1 MAPIKGV
8 VAAGH
13 PLTAEAGASIL
24 REGGNAVDAAVCAV
38 LTSFAVESPLTGF
51 GAGGFMTVHTPEG
64 ETELVDFFVDAPGR
78 EGTER
83 GDELVPIDVYFDP
96 STPQVFNV
104 GAASCGVPGT
114 AAGLAHVLG
123 RFGTM
128 PMSSLIAPGVRY
140 AREGAPLNRQQAFVF
155 EILAPIYTRTPEV
168 REIYAPEGRILREGE
183 VFRFPDLGDAL
194 ERFAAEGAEPFY
206 RGDIGQAVADFVRQ
220 RGGTLSRSD
229 MAAYRA
235 VERRPATAAFRD
247 CEVLTNPPPS
257 SGGILV
263 AYSLELLERLGRCDV
278 EALVAVMG
286 AANAERGEEFVEGLR
301 RDGFLDR
308 FLDARR
314 LDQAAERVR
323 AGGVGRADEPSG
335 PGDALGSTTH
345 LAAIDAGGYCA
356 TVTCSNGTGSGV
368 LVPGTGVHLNNMLG
382 EEDLNPHGFH
392 LAPVGERLPSMMCPT
407 IVLRDGEVLAGLG
420 SAGSNRIRSA
430 ILQMIIRLLA
440 DGMGPAEAI
449 EAGRLHFEAGVVQAE
464 PGVDEDGLRAVE
476 DSGIRV
482 IRWNHQNLFFGGV
495 QAVARD
501 PGGELRGGGDPR
513 RGGAAVSV

>member
-1 MAPIKGV
+1 MRAASTFPSSSPARSRVMKGV

-13 PLTAEAGASIL
+13 PLTAEAGAGVL

-38 LTSFAVESPLTGF
+38 LASFALESPLTGF
-51 GAGGFMTVHTPEG
+51 GAGGFMMVHTPAG

-114 AAGLAHVLG
+114 AAGLARALA

-128 PMSSLIAPGVRY
+128 PMEALVQPAVEY
-140 AREGAPLNRQQAFVF
+140 AREGAPVNLQQAFVL

-168 REIYAPEGRILREGE
+168 CEVYAPEGRILREGE
-183 VFRFPDLGDAL
+183 IFRFPDLGDAL
-194 ERFAAEGAEPFY
+194 ERFASEGAELFY
-206 RGDIGQAVADFVRQ
+206 EGEIGHRVADFVRE

-229 MAAYRA
+229 FAAYRA
-235 VERRPATAAFRD
+235 VERRPASATYRG

-257 SGGILV
+257 SGGILI
-263 AYSLELLERLGRCDV
+263 AYSLALLERLGRSDV
-278 EALVAVMG
+278 EALVAAMRS
-286 AANAERGEEFVEGLR
+286 ANEARGEEFSEGLR
-301 RDGFLDR
+301 SEGYLSRFLDR
-308 FLDARR
+308 RKLDAI
-314 LDQAAERVR
+314 AER
-323 AGGVGRADEPSG
+323 
-335 PGDALGSTTH
+335 LGSTTH
-345 LAAIDAGGYCA
+345 LAAIDSAGCCA
-356 TVTCSNGTGSGV
+356 TVTCSNGTGSGI

-392 LAPVGERLPSMMCPT
+392 LSPVGARLPSMMSPT
-407 IVLRDGEVLAGLG
+407 VVLRDGDVIAGLG

-430 ILQMIIRLLA
+430 VLQTIIRLLD
-440 DGMGPAEAI
+440 DGMGAAEAI
-449 EAGRLHFEAGVVQAE
+449 AAPRLHYEAGVVQAE
-464 PGVDEDGLRAVE
+464 PGVDEQGLRRVE
-476 DSGIRV
+476 DSGTRV
-482 IRWNHQNLFFGGV
+482 VRWDHTNLFFGGV

-501 PGGELRGGGDPR
+501 PASGELSGGGDPR
-513 RGGAAVSV
+513 RGGTAVVV

>member
-1 MAPIKGV
+1 VKGV

-13 PLTAEAGASIL
+13 PLTAEAGAGIL
-24 REGGNAVDAAVCAV
+24 RDGGNAVDAAVCAV
-38 LTSFAVESPLTGF
+38 LTSFALESPLTGF
-51 GAGGFMTVHTPEG
+51 GAGGFMMVHTPEG
-64 ETELVDFFVDAPGR
+64 ETDLVDFFVDAPGR

-114 AAGLAHVLG
+114 AAGLARTLE
-123 RFGTM
+123 RFGTL
-128 PMSSLIAPGVRY
+128 PMDALIRPGARY
-140 AREGAPLNRQQAFVF
+140 AREGAPVNRQQAFVL
-155 EILAPIYTRTPEV
+155 EILAPIYTRTPET

-183 VFRFPDLGDAL
+183 VFRFPELADAL
-194 ERFAAEGAEPFY
+194 ERFAADGPDPFY
-206 RGDIGQAVADFVRQ
+206 SGEIGQAVADFVRE

-235 VERRPATAAFRD
+235 VERPPAPASYRG

-263 AYSLELLERLGRCDV
+263 AYSLELLERVGRSDI
-278 EALVAVMG
+278 EAFVAVMS
-286 AANAERGEEFVEGLR
+286 AANAERGEEFAEGLR
-301 RDGFLDR
+301 RDDFLDR
-308 FLDARR
+308 FLDSGR
-314 LDQAAERVR
+314 LDTAAERIR
-323 AGGVGRADEPSG
+323 ARLGSPGSRSS
-335 PGDALGSTTH
+335 PGDTLGSTTH
-345 LAAIDAGGYCA
+345 LAAIDADGYCA
-356 TVTCSNGTGSGV
+356 TVTCSNGTGSSI

-407 IVLRDGEVLAGLG
+407 VVLRDGEVIAGLG

-430 ILQMIIRLLA
+430 VLQMIIRLLD
-440 DGMGPAEAI
+440 DGMRPAEAI

-464 PGVDEDGLRAVE
+464 PGVDEEGLRQVE
-476 DSGIRV
+476 ESGVEV
-482 IRWNHQNLFFGGV
+482 IRWDHKNLFFGGV

-501 PGGELRGGGDPR
+501 PASGGLSGGGDPR
-513 RGGAAVSV
+513 RGGAAVVV